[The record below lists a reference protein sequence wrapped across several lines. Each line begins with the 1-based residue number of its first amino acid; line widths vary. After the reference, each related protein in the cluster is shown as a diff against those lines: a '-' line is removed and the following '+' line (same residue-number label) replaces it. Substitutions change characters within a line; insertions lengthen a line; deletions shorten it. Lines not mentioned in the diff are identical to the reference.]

1 MKMSKTTFIN
11 AILIDPKSNT
21 LTNGSLTIEDG
32 FIDKINGPS
41 KGNIIDCKNKYLA
54 PGVIDLGVHICEPG
68 ERHKESFKSASMAA
82 ASGGVTS
89 IVTFPN
95 TIPVI
100 DNPELLEFFMKRA
113 RESSKVRIFPT
124 AAITKKVEGKEISEL
139 SFLQD
144 AGAIAFTNGLK
155 TIKDPK
161 ILLRALNYASSLQS
175 LFIGHCEDYYLS
187 NKVSATSS
195 LFSTK
200 MGLSSAPRETELM
213 GLERDTLLSDLA
225 KVNYHAAQ
233 ITTKKSFLKIKELK
247 SKKNNISAGISIHH
261 LLFDESYIENYRT
274 FFKLSPPLRSISD
287 KEFILK
293 NIKDDTIDTISSFH
307 LPQDE
312 ESKRLP
318 YEKAAFG
325 AIGLQTL
332 LPACLKLVHDKILDL
347 PTLFKKIS
355 LNPAKLLN
363 LKSGILKED
372 YPADLILFDPDKPFT
387 VDRFKLLS
395 KAKNTPFDGYKLYGE
410 VLKTFVKG
418 NEIYKSRNTID
429 T

>member
-1 MKMSKTTFIN
+1 
-11 AILIDPKSNT
+11 
-21 LTNGSLTIEDG
+21 
-32 FIDKINGPS
+32 
-41 KGNIIDCKNKYLA
+41 
-54 PGVIDLGVHICEPG
+54 
-68 ERHKESFKSASMAA
+68 
-82 ASGGVTS
+82 
-89 IVTFPN
+89 
-95 TIPVI
+95 
-100 DNPELLEFFMKRA
+100 
-113 RESSKVRIFPT
+113 
-124 AAITKKVEGKEISEL
+124 
-139 SFLQD
+139 
-144 AGAIAFTNGLK
+144 
-155 TIKDPK
+155 
-161 ILLRALNYASSLQS
+161 
-175 LFIGHCEDYYLS
+175 
-187 NKVSATSS
+187 
-195 LFSTK
+195 

-287 KEFILK
+287 KDFILK

-318 YEKAAFG
+318 FEKAAFG

>member
-1 MKMSKTTFIN
+1 MSKITTLIN
-11 AILIDPKSNT
+11 AILIDPKSLT
-21 LTNGSLTIEDG
+21 QTNGSITIEEG
-32 FIDKINGPS
+32 FIQKINGPT
-41 KGNIIDCKNKYLA
+41 KGNIIDCKNYCLA
-54 PGVIDLGVHICEPG
+54 PGIMDLGVHICEPG

-95 TIPVI
+95 TIPAI

-113 RESSKVRIFPT
+113 RESSKVRIWPT
-124 AAITKKVEGKEISEL
+124 AAITKRVEGKEISEL

-155 TIKDPK
+155 SIENPK
-161 ILLRALNYASSLQS
+161 ILLRALNYASSIDS

-187 NKVSATSS
+187 NGVSATASA
-195 LFSTK
+195 FATK
-200 MGLSSAPRETELM
+200 MGLSSAPKETELL
-213 GLERDTLLSDLA
+213 GLERDSLLANLSN
-225 KVNYHAAQ
+225 VNYHASQ
-233 ITTKKSFLKIKELK
+233 ITTEKSFLKIKELK
-247 SKKNNISAGISIHH
+247 SLRNKITAGISIHH
-261 LLFDESYIENYRT
+261 LLFDETDINNYRT
-274 FFKLSPPLRSISD
+274 FFKLSPPLRSKSD
-287 KEFILK
+287 KLFILQ
-293 NIKDDTIDTISSFH
+293 NINDNTIDTISSFH

-318 YEKAAFG
+318 FERAAFG

-347 PTLFKKIS
+347 PLLFKKIS
-355 LNPAKLLN
+355 LNPAKILN
-363 LKSGILKED
+363 IKSGALEEG
-372 YPADLILFDPDKPFT
+372 YPADLVLFDPKKPFL
-387 VDRFKLLS
+387 VDRFSLLS

-410 VLKTFVKG
+410 VLKTFVRGK
-418 NEIYKSRNTID
+418 EIFKSRNISD

>member
-1 MKMSKTTFIN
+1 M
-11 AILIDPKSNT
+11 IDPKSNT

-113 RESSKVRIFPT
+113 RESSKVRILPT

-247 SKKNNISAGISIHH
+247 SKRNNISAGISIHH

-274 FFKLSPPLRSISD
+274 FFKLRPPLRSISD

-318 YEKAAFG
+318 FEKAAFG

-332 LPACLKLVHDKILDL
+332 LPAYKGEIVAILG
-347 PTLFKKIS
+347 PNGAGKSTAMKS
-355 LNPAKLLN
+355 LLGLLN

>member
-1 MKMSKTTFIN
+1 
-11 AILIDPKSNT
+11 
-21 LTNGSLTIEDG
+21 
-32 FIDKINGPS
+32 
-41 KGNIIDCKNKYLA
+41 
-54 PGVIDLGVHICEPG
+54 
-68 ERHKESFKSASMAA
+68 
-82 ASGGVTS
+82 
-89 IVTFPN
+89 
-95 TIPVI
+95 
-100 DNPELLEFFMKRA
+100 MKRA
-113 RESSKVRIFPT
+113 RESSKVRILPT

-155 TIKDPK
+155 TIKNPK

-213 GLERDTLLSDLA
+213 GLERDALLSDLA

-247 SKKNNISAGISIHH
+247 SKRNNISAGISIHH

-293 NIKDDTIDTISSFH
+293 NIKDETIDTISSFH
-307 LPQDE
+307 IPQDE

-318 YEKAAFG
+318 FEKAAFG

-347 PTLFKKIS
+347 PSLFKKIS

-429 T
+429 TWRF

>member
-1 MKMSKTTFIN
+1 MSKITTLIN
-11 AILIDPKSNT
+11 AILIDPKSLT
-21 LTNGSLTIEDG
+21 QTNGSITIEEG
-32 FIDKINGPS
+32 FIQKINGPT
-41 KGNIIDCKNKYLA
+41 KGNIIDCKNYCLA
-54 PGVIDLGVHICEPG
+54 PGIMDLGVHICEPG

-95 TIPVI
+95 TMPAI

-113 RESSKVRIFPT
+113 RESSKVRIWPT
-124 AAITKKVEGKEISEL
+124 AAITKRVEGKEISEL

-155 TIKDPK
+155 SIENPK
-161 ILLRALNYASSLQS
+161 ILLRALNYASSMDS

-187 NKVSATSS
+187 KGVSATASA
-195 LFSTK
+195 FATK
-200 MGLSSAPRETELM
+200 MGLSSAPKETELL
-213 GLERDTLLSDLA
+213 GLERDSLLADLSN
-225 KVNYHAAQ
+225 VNYHASQ
-233 ITTKKSFLKIKELK
+233 ITTEKSFLKIKELK
-247 SKKNNISAGISIHH
+247 SLRNKITAGISIHH
-261 LLFDESYIENYRT
+261 LLFDETDINNYRT
-274 FFKLSPPLRSISD
+274 FFKISPPLRSISD
-287 KEFILK
+287 KLFILQ
-293 NIKDDTIDTISSFH
+293 NINDNTIDTISSFH

-318 YEKAAFG
+318 FERAAFG

-347 PTLFKKIS
+347 PQLFKKIS
-355 LNPAKLLN
+355 LNPAKILN
-363 LKSGILKED
+363 IKSGILEEG
-372 YPADLILFDPDKPFT
+372 YPADLVLFDPKKPFV
-387 VDRFKLLS
+387 VDRFSLLS

-410 VLKTFVKG
+410 VLKTFVRGK
-418 NEIYKSRNTID
+418 EIFKSRNISD

>member
-1 MKMSKTTFIN
+1 MSKTTFIN

-113 RESSKVRIFPT
+113 RESSKVRILPT

-175 LFIGHCEDYYLS
+175 LFIRLASSRRTSPLILPDPTFIICSLVTRAKSDTSGTPFKS
-187 NKVSATSS
+187 STTGKV
-195 LFSTK
+195 
-200 MGLSSAPRETELM
+200 P
-213 GLERDTLLSDLA
+213 DL
-225 KVNYHAAQ
+225 YP
-233 ITTKKSFLKIKELK
+233 E
-247 SKKNNISAGISIHH
+247 
-261 LLFDESYIENYRT
+261 
-274 FFKLSPPLRSISD
+274 SISGLGAAPEIVPPVP
-287 KEFILK
+287 KTCILDFDAD
-293 NIKDDTIDTISSFH
+293 IVIDDNNMNEPNTN
-307 LPQDE
+307 
-312 ESKRLP
+312 RLKFENKFDII
-318 YEKAAFG
+318 YK
-325 AIGLQTL
+325 
-332 LPACLKLVHDKILDL
+332 LKL
-347 PTLFKKIS
+347 
-355 LNPAKLLN
+355 
-363 LKSGILKED
+363 
-372 YPADLILFDPDKPFT
+372 
-387 VDRFKLLS
+387 
-395 KAKNTPFDGYKLYGE
+395 
-410 VLKTFVKG
+410 
-418 NEIYKSRNTID
+418 
-429 T
+429 